1 MIARVFL
8 YAIVGLVALIL
19 LRGLF
24 RPRLPTGQPRGRSST
39 GAGPNEEVL
48 VRDPQC
54 GIYLPRTTGVKRK
67 VRGKEHY
74 FCSNECLEAFQAGRD
89 A

>member
-1 MIARVFL
+1 MIARALL
-8 YAIVGLVALIL
+8 YTIVGLVALIV

-24 RPRLPTGQPRGRSST
+24 RPRMPTSQPRSRRGPK
-39 GAGPNEEVL
+39 AGPDEEVL

-54 GIYLPRTTGVKRK
+54 GIYLPRPSGIKRK
-67 VRGKEHY
+67 VRGEEHY
-74 FCSNECLEAFQAGRD
+74 FCSHECVEAFQAGRD